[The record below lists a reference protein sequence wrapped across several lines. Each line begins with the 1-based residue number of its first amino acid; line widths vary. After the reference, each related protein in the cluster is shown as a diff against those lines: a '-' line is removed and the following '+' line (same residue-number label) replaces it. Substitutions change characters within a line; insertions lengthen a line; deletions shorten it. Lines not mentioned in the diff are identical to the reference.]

1 MENLVQ
7 VINNKV
13 VVSSQQIA
21 EKFEKNHQHIL
32 RDIRE
37 YINLSNFGQINN
49 WFYETTYKDDKN
61 RTYPMYLMNK
71 NGFSLVVM
79 GFTTEKAI
87 KWKID
92 YINAFDAMEQELQ
105 DKNALQIKEL
115 KKKLKLANSAKKDIK
130 LDKEYFEHKYNELQT
145 KYNEMIKLG
154 DSWTL
159 EALKLR
165 AFKSFVEHQV
175 VKHGQITRKEIYN
188 YTNKSELIFN
198 D

>member
-21 EKFEKNHQHIL
+21 EKFEKEHRHVLDSIRQIL
-32 RDIRE
+32 AAEI
-37 YINLSNFGQINN
+37 SATKF
-49 WFYETTYKDDKN
+49 FKETTFEN
-61 RTYPMYLMNK
+61 RGRQYPMYFMNRD
-71 NGFSLVVM
+71 GYSLLAM
-79 GFTTEKAI
+79 GFNGKEAI
-87 KWKID
+87 QWKIK
-92 YINAFDAMEQELQ
+92 YIDAFNAMEQELQ